1 MAPVPRLRLDRYAS
15 PSDFLATA
23 GAYLQAREAEHN
35 LILGI
40 AGWLQD
46 EPGPAN
52 DAPPLLA
59 TVTDRMRVVAAA
71 VRTPPRNLVLSE
83 VDEPVAVEALADGLA
98 GEELPG
104 VVGPPE
110 AVQAF
115 AERWTERTGDGWE
128 VQLQERIFRLRRV
141 VAPRPTRGIV
151 RPAAVSDR
159 DLVVEWIVAFEREA
173 LPEHSPAEQV
183 AETVDDSLAGVG
195 RRIFLWEDAE
205 PVSLVGVGGATPNGI
220 RIGPVYTPPRFR
232 GHGYASALTATVSQA
247 MLDEGRRF
255 CFLYTDLANP
265 TSNKI
270 YQAIGYKPV
279 TDALM
284 VGFIPPRAA

>member
-1 MAPVPRLRLDRYAS
+1 
-15 PSDFLATA
+15 
-23 GAYLQAREAEHN
+23 
-35 LILGI
+35 
-40 AGWLQD
+40 
-46 EPGPAN
+46 
-52 DAPPLLA
+52 
-59 TVTDRMRVVAAA
+59 
-71 VRTPPRNLVLSE
+71 
-83 VDEPVAVEALADGLA
+83 
-98 GEELPG
+98 
-104 VVGPPE
+104 
-110 AVQAF
+110 
-115 AERWTERTGDGWE
+115 
-128 VQLQERIFRLRRV
+128 
-141 VAPRPTRGIV
+141 
-151 RPAAVSDR
+151 
-159 DLVVEWIVAFEREA
+159 
-173 LPEHSPAEQV
+173 V

>member
-1 MAPVPRLRLDRYAS
+1 MAQVRRLRLDRYAS
-15 PSDFLATA
+15 PNDFLATA

-40 AGWLQD
+40 AGTLRD
-46 EPGPAN
+46 DPGTVD

-59 TVTDRMRVVAAA
+59 TVTDGMRVVAAA

-83 VDEPVAVEALADGLA
+83 VDEPAAVEALADGLA

-104 VVGPPE
+104 AVGPPE

-128 VQLQERIFRLRRV
+128 VQLQERIFRLQRV
-141 VAPRPTRGIV
+141 VAPRPTQGIV
-151 RPAAVSDR
+151 RAAAASDR

-173 LPEHSPAEQV
+173 LPEQRLAAQI
-183 AETVDDSLAGVG
+183 AKAVDDSLASA
-195 RRIFLWEDAE
+195 RNRIFLWENAE

-232 GHGYASALTATVSQA
+232 GRGYASALTASVSQA
-247 MLDEGRRF
+247 MLNEGRRF

-270 YQAIGYKPV
+270 YQAIGYEPV

-284 VGFIPPRAA
+284 VGFMPPRAA

>member
-1 MAPVPRLRLDRYAS
+1 
-15 PSDFLATA
+15 
-23 GAYLQAREAEHN
+23 
-35 LILGI
+35 
-40 AGWLQD
+40 
-46 EPGPAN
+46 
-52 DAPPLLA
+52 
-59 TVTDRMRVVAAA
+59 VV
-71 VRTPPRNLVLSE
+71 
-83 VDEPVAVEALADGLA
+83 DALADGLA

-115 AERWTERTGDGWE
+115 AERWTERTGDAWE
-128 VQLQERIFRLRRV
+128 VQLQERIFRLGRV
-141 VAPRPTRGIV
+141 VAPRPTQGIV
-151 RPAAVSDR
+151 RAAAVSDR

-173 LPEHSPAEQV
+173 LPEQGPAAQI
-183 AETVDDSLAGVG
+183 AEAVDDSLASA
-195 RRIFLWEDAE
+195 RNRIFLWEDAE

-232 GHGYASALTATVSQA
+232 GRGYASALTATVSQA

-270 YQAIGYKPV
+270 YQAIGYEPV

-284 VGFIPPRAA
+284 VRFMPPRAA